1 MVFQVAG
8 HALGAGHHVAVRA
21 PPLGLA
27 GAARGVKD
35 SDNIGVDHPVPRG
48 LGCVEQGAPAQNIQ
62 GAQGRQRVGSIEHHH
77 VAQIVAGRQRFLQQG
92 QAFRRGDQHADIAV
106 AHDVTPGLP

>member
-8 HALGAGHHVAVRA
+8 HALGAGHHVAVREHH
-21 PPLGLA
+21 PFGLA

-35 SDNIGVDHPVPRG
+35 SDDIGVDHPVPCGFGRI
-48 LGCVEQGAPAQNIQ
+48 EQGAPAQNIQ
-62 GAQGRQRVGSIEHHH
+62 GTLGRQRVGSIEHDH

-92 QAFRRGDQHADIAV
+92 
-106 AHDVTPGLP
+106 